1 MNKDFPLVS
10 IVIPFYNNIEWLT
23 QALESVIQQ
32 TYTNTE
38 VIIVND
44 GSKENTS
51 LVEIEFDSFLFF
63 KTENRGAGAARN
75 FGIEIANG
83 DYICFLDSDDLWHP
97 RKIEKQLNY
106 MLEKK
111 LVWSHTNY
119 STFEEEDPTKIL
131 HINTLQSGYILP
143 KMLISCPIA
152 TPCMMIKTEV
162 LKSDSTLRFND
173 KFKVGEDSFFWINL
187 AEKYFLGHLSE
198 SLTKV
203 RLRGSNAAFDIK
215 RQLEAKALLFQTIK
229 NNRKWFKKDMHFF
242 LVKQGFNL
250 ANSLYVFLNFT
261 LPESKMSKGL
271 VNNVYKLFYAVPYL
285 YLKALLKILKL

>member
-1 MNKDFPLVS
+1 MNKSISLVS
-10 IVIPFYNNIEWLT
+10 IIIPFYKNIEWLS
-23 QALESVIQQ
+23 QALESVRLQ
-32 TYTNTE
+32 TYSNTE

-44 GSKENTS
+44 GSDEDTSVIEKKFEN
-51 LVEIEFDSFLFF
+51 FLFF
-63 KTENRGAGAARN
+63 KTENKGAGAARN

-106 MLEKK
+106 MQEED

-119 STFEEEDPTKIL
+119 STFEDEEPKKIIQ
-131 HINTLQSGYILP
+131 INTALSGFILP
-143 KMLISCPIA
+143 KMLITCPIA
-152 TPCMMIKTEV
+152 TPCIMIKADV

-187 AEKYFLGHLSE
+187 AEKYYLGHLSE

-203 RLRGSNAAFDIK
+203 RLRGSNAAFDVK

-229 NNRKWFKKDMHFF
+229 NNKKWFKTNMHFF